1 MKGMAERQAYV
12 AKSHDADDEGP
23 IRDPL
28 PIYRRLASA
37 NAEPDARGEN
47 ARQSCCSG
55 LTALNLAASDC
66 RLSALG
72 SEVVE
77 SKPMS
82 PSPRFFSGTLYHWN
96 GRKLETKSNETEA
109 SSSLAGGATALWP
122 GARNSGGGPALWRA
136 SLGAPQCGL
145 RRVNGRGPLEA
156 KMRT

>member
-96 GRKLETKSNETEA
+96 VTSGKLETNSNEDTW
-109 SSSLAGGATALWP
+109 LWP
-122 GARNSGGGPALWRA
+122 
-136 SLGAPQCGL
+136 
-145 RRVNGRGPLEA
+145 
-156 KMRT
+156 